1 MPEGN
6 PTDRLTPRKREIV
19 TEARAILEEHGPTA
33 LTMRALADRLGIKAP
48 SLYKHFPDKAALEL
62 ELIVLSFQEIADTL
76 EKADGSLAT
85 LLQAYR
91 DYALAHPHL
100 YRLNTDRPLPRASLP
115 EGLEA
120 RASAPLLRVCGGDA
134 DTARAAWAFAHGMVI
149 LQLNDR
155 FPADA
160 ELARAWETGADAF
173 EG

>member
-1 MPEGN
+1 MSECPT
-6 PTDRLTPRKREIV
+6 TDRLTPRKREIV
-19 TEARAILEEHGPTA
+19 TEARALLEEHGAAA

-62 ELIVLSFQEIADTL
+62 ELIVLSLQETGEALEAAAD
-76 EKADGSLAT
+76 SLPS
-85 LLQAYR
+85 LMKAYR
-91 DYALAHPHL
+91 AYALAHPHL
-100 YRLNTDRPLPRASLP
+100 YRLNTERSLPREALP

-120 RASAPLLRVCGGDA
+120 RAAAPLLRVCGGDV
-134 DTARAAWAFAHGMVI
+134 DMARAAWAFAHGMVI

-160 ELARAWETGADAF
+160 DLTAAWEAGADVF